1 MFFFLVPIG
10 NPLRQKKM
18 INTEKVEKLG
28 RRQES
33 ELCRIFPPGKGEQSR
48 IFLGEYTRGFT
59 VHTFGV
65 VSEKCRGF

>member
-1 MFFFLVPIG
+1 
-10 NPLRQKKM
+10 M

-59 VHTFGV
+59 VHTFCG

>member
-1 MFFFLVPIG
+1 
-10 NPLRQKKM
+10 M

-48 IFLGEYTRGFT
+48 IFRGEHLRGFT
-59 VHTFGV
+59 VPAL
-65 VSEKCRGF
+65 CGFLEEFRQFLYYVNDSGLG